1 MPLKPATRFRR
12 GIRSSAVLL
21 GLAFWW
27 WVGSLPAPVEAQER
41 TGHLTWAD
49 IQRSISNWQ
58 REHPSLIRV
67 RSLGKT
73 VERRE
78 IPLLEITDHRNG
90 TRERPEVL
98 LVAGVHPRE
107 QGPTYT
113 LTRFVGELLK
123 GFGTNEE
130 ITGLV
135 RGTVIWVVPCLNVDG
150 KIHDMADEQSR
161 LARDWRKN
169 LRRNANRTVGVD
181 LNRNFP
187 VRWGGN
193 RLEDPEWRASTA
205 DPAGNIYEGPAP
217 LSEPET
223 RALAAFISSRPLRA
237 FLDLHSPLHSVNL
250 PIYLSDTEASHY
262 TQLVA
267 AMTSAQATP
276 YPSQNMRSGEDAPAM
291 ARPGNTGL
299 TYTWAYYT
307 QGTYSLNLELTVPG
321 NPRGVAGRYPP
332 VSLLEQEYERNGRQ
346 ALLAFVQQGRTMP
359 PRQRGTARIG
369 RIRIEPAPVPGAAV
383 TLTPEVAGS
392 ADYAVLVSHDP
403 SIVVESEFRMLPLR
417 QGFRLR
423 VPEDAK
429 PGSRARLELYVWDS
443 TRGRTVRRFTLSVA
457 NPEAAARPARAAV
470 HAGCL
475 DP

>member
-1 MPLKPATRFRR
+1 MSLESPKRFRR
-12 GIRSSAVLL
+12 GTISFAALL
-21 GLAFWW
+21 SLAFWW
-27 WVGSLPAPVEAQER
+27 AIGSLPAPTEAQER
-41 TGHLTWAD
+41 AGHLTWAD
-49 IQRSISNWQ
+49 IQRSISNWR
-58 REHPSLIRV
+58 REHPSLVRV
-67 RSLGKT
+67 HSLGKT

-78 IPLLEITDHRNG
+78 IPLLEITDHRQG

-113 LTRFVGELLK
+113 LTRFVDELLK
-123 GFGTNEE
+123 WFGANEVVTSLLRE
-130 ITGLV
+130 
-135 RGTVIWVVPCLNVDG
+135 TVIWVVPCLNVDG
-150 KIHDMADEQSR
+150 KIHDMADEQSP

-193 RLEDPEWRASTA
+193 RLQDPEWRASTA
-205 DPAGNIYEGPAP
+205 DPSGNIYEGPAP

-237 FLDLHSPLHSVNL
+237 FLDLHSPLHSVNV

-276 YPSQNMRSGEDAPAM
+276 YPSQMMRAGEDAPAT
-291 ARPGNTGL
+291 ARSGNTGL

-321 NPRGVAGRYPP
+321 NPRGVAGRYPL
-332 VSLLEQEYERNGRQ
+332 VSQLEQEYERNARQ

-369 RIRIEPAPVPGAAV
+369 RILVEPAPVPGAAV
-383 TLTPEVAGS
+383 TLTPEVAGNG
-392 ADYAVLVSHDP
+392 DYAVLVSHDP
-403 SIVVESEFRMLPLR
+403 SIVVESEFRMLPMR
-417 QGFRLR
+417 QGFRIR
-423 VPEDAK
+423 VPEGAK
-429 PGSRARLELYVWDS
+429 PGSRARLELYVWDR

-457 NPEAAARPARAAV
+457 NPDTPSTARTATNAR
-470 HAGCL
+470 CF